1 MAALTLTIEPDE
13 FLGLSALVELG
24 RTADAGHAN
33 ATAGAATTETTETTE
48 ADILGQARAL
58 MRSALADKLATADL
72 PWAPS
77 ADAVKEHAADAA
89 EPAGR
94 LHKLADNETVRR
106 DATYILVV
114 AGLVALVGGYA
125 GPWKW
130 TGFEENGQ
138 VWDWLSLLLLPVVL
152 GTIPLWI
159 QDREYIGQGRRIIFG
174 AFIVAFTGFVIAGY
188 LVPIS
193 WSGFSSQK
201 LWNWIELLVLP
212 AALAITAALTSRG
225 IQGRWLRPYE
235 KGTVIAL
242 LAGWII
248 TVIGGYA
255 LRWKWTGYPGN
266 TLWEWLQMLLVPL
279 VFPTILLPFLLKWIS
294 GNAAE
299 RAATAHEPPTA
310 TTAGRARP

>member
-24 RTADAGHAN
+24 RTADASYPN
-33 ATAGAATTETTETTE
+33 ATAGAITE
-48 ADILGQARAL
+48 ADIAGQARAL
-58 MRSALADKLATADL
+58 MRSALAGKLAAADL

-77 ADAVKEHAADAA
+77 ADAVKEHAAGAA

-106 DATYILVV
+106 DATYVLVV
-114 AGLVALVGGYA
+114 AWLVALVGGYA

-130 TGFEENGQ
+130 TGFETNGQ
-138 VWDWLSLLLLPVVL
+138 VWDWLNLLLLPVVL
-152 GTIPLWI
+152 ATIPLWI
-159 QDREYIGQGRRIIFG
+159 QDREYIGTGRRIICG
-174 AFIVAFTGFVIAGY
+174 AFIGAFTGFVIAGY

-193 WSGFSSQK
+193 WTGFSDQK

-225 IQGRWLRPYE
+225 IRYQGRLLRPYE
-235 KGTVIAL
+235 RGMVIAL
-242 LAGWII
+242 VAGWII

-255 LRWKWTGYPGN
+255 LLWRWTGYPGN
-266 TLWEWLQMLLVPL
+266 TLWDWLQMLLVPL

-299 RAATAHEPPTA
+299 RAAMAHEAPMAPTA

>member
-24 RTADAGHAN
+24 RTADAGQPSV
-33 ATAGAATTETTETTE
+33 TAGAITE
-48 ADILGQARAL
+48 ADIAGQARVL
-58 MRSALADKLATADL
+58 IRSALADKLAAADL
-72 PWAPS
+72 SWAPS
-77 ADAVKEHAADAA
+77 ADAVKEHAAEAA
-89 EPAGR
+89 EPADGLR
-94 LHKLADNETVRR
+94 KLADNETVRR
-106 DATYILVV
+106 DATYVLVA

-130 TGFEENGQ
+130 TGFEANGQ
-138 VWDWLSLLLLPVVL
+138 VWDWLNLLLLPVVL

-159 QDREYIGQGRRIIFG
+159 QDREYIGKGRRISYG
-174 AFIVAFTGFVIAGY
+174 AFIMAFTGFVLAGY
-188 LVPIS
+188 LAPIS
-193 WSGFSSQK
+193 WTGFSSQK

-225 IQGRWLRPYE
+225 IRHRGRLLRPYE
-235 KGTVIAL
+235 RGMVIAL
-242 LAGWII
+242 AAGWVI

-255 LRWKWTGYPGN
+255 VRWTWTGYPGN

-299 RAATAHEPPTA
+299 RAAKAQGAPA
-310 TTAGRARP
+310 LRS

>member
-1 MAALTLTIEPDE
+1 MADLTLTIEPDE

-24 RTADAGHAN
+24 RTAGSGHPN
-33 ATAGAATTETTETTE
+33 ATADASTE
-48 ADILGQARAL
+48 ADIVGQARAL
-58 MRSALADKLATADL
+58 MRSALADELAAADL
-72 PWAPS
+72 SWAPS
-77 ADAVKEHAADAA
+77 ADSVKEHAVEAA
-89 EPAGR
+89 EPTGT
-94 LHKLADNETVRR
+94 LHKLADNDTVRR
-106 DATYILVV
+106 DATYVLVA

-130 TGFEENGQ
+130 TGFEANGQ
-138 VWDWLSLLLLPVVL
+138 VWDWLQLLLLPVVL

-159 QDREYIGQGRRIIFG
+159 QDREYIGKGRRITYG

-193 WSGFSSQK
+193 WTGFSDQK

-212 AALAITAALTSRG
+212 AALAITAALTGRG
-225 IQGRWLRPYE
+225 IRHQGRLLRPYE
-235 KGTVIAL
+235 RGMVIAL
-242 LAGWII
+242 VAGWII

-255 LRWKWTGYPGN
+255 VRWTWTGYADN
-266 TLWEWLQMLLVPL
+266 TLWEWLQMLLEPL

-299 RAATAHEPPTA
+299 RAAMARKAPMAPKA
-310 TTAGRARP
+310 TTAGGARS